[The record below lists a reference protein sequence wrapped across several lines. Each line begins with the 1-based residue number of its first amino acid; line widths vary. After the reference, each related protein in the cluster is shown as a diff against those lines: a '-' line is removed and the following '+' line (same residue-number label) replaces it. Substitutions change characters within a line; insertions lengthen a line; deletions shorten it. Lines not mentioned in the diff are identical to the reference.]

1 MELFSH
7 LAIGF
12 SAALSLTN
20 VLYCFAGVLLGTLI
34 GVLPGIG
41 PTMTIALLLP
51 VTFSLPPLSALIM
64 LAGIFY
70 GAQYGGSTTSIL
82 INLPGE
88 TSSVVTALDGYQMAR
103 QGRAGAALATA
114 AIASFIA
121 GTIATL
127 VIALLAP
134 PLAKVALSFG
144 AAEYFSL
151 MVLGLLVSVSLS
163 SGSIIKAMAM
173 TLLGILIGIVGTDV
187 TSGVERF
194 TLGLSDLFDGINF
207 VPVAI
212 GMFGLAEIV
221 RNIAGG
227 EGGARS
233 IQTKNISGLML
244 SLADLKRIITP
255 SLRGTGLGS
264 ILGILPGG
272 GVVLASF
279 ASYALEKN
287 VSKEPSRFGKGAI
300 EGVAAPEAANNAA
313 SQTSFIP
320 MLTLGVPS
328 NPVMAMMMGALL
340 IHGIAPGPRIMTE
353 QAMLFWGL
361 IVSMWIGNLMLLVL
375 NLPLVG
381 MWAKVAEVPYRVLF
395 PSIVAISC
403 VGSYSIGMKPTDVFM
418 LATFGLLGYVLVELE
433 CELAPVLFGVI
444 VGPMIEEYLRRAM
457 LLSQG
462 DPMIFLQ
469 RPISA
474 TLLAIAVISIVL
486 AALPKIR
493 KPREEVFR
501 D

>member
-127 VIALLAP
+127 VLALLAP

-244 SLADLKRIITP
+244 SLADLNRIITP

-264 ILGILPGG
+264 ILGIVWGLAHKVADARAGRPPGPFPYGPSLVAGPYAWLVWMLLPLGAVPGG
-272 GVVLASF
+272 
-279 ASYALEKN
+279 
-287 VSKEPSRFGKGAI
+287 
-300 EGVAAPEAANNAA
+300 
-313 SQTSFIP
+313 T
-320 MLTLGVPS
+320 
-328 NPVMAMMMGALL
+328 
-340 IHGIAPGPRIMTE
+340 
-353 QAMLFWGL
+353 
-361 IVSMWIGNLMLLVL
+361 
-375 NLPLVG
+375 
-381 MWAKVAEVPYRVLF
+381 
-395 PSIVAISC
+395 
-403 VGSYSIGMKPTDVFM
+403 
-418 LATFGLLGYVLVELE
+418 
-433 CELAPVLFGVI
+433 
-444 VGPMIEEYLRRAM
+444 
-457 LLSQG
+457 
-462 DPMIFLQ
+462 
-469 RPISA
+469 
-474 TLLAIAVISIVL
+474 
-486 AALPKIR
+486 
-493 KPREEVFR
+493 
-501 D
+501 